1 MAVTDTDPIPAPA
14 GELPPPEPPAHECP
28 HCGEIAELREHVAA
42 TDVAVAALA
51 TAEASEAADEEA
63 FWDGLAMEMIDDA
76 TE

>member
-1 MAVTDTDPIPAPA
+1 MAVTDPDPIPAPVDMV
-14 GELPPPEPPAHECP
+14 PAPHECP

-51 TAEASEAADEEA
+51 SAEASEAADEEA